1 MKSVN
6 EFLDAVKEKT
16 GSDYQTAIMLGHDRQ
31 IVSGWRRFVS
41 FPTVT
46 QISRMCEV
54 AGIDLDKAIFAV
66 EASREEK
73 QGSGDYWKK
82 KLAALGGTAASVAVL
97 IVTLIVTGGVPAPAQ
112 AAPMLA
118 LILQKTNVYI
128 IRSIRYLL
136 GPSKGRLSCFSK
148 FLKMA
153 SALVFRG
160 LQK

>member
-118 LILQKTNVYI
+118 SDFAENQCIHYAN
-128 IRSIRYLL
+128 
-136 GPSKGRLSCFSK
+136 
-148 FLKMA
+148 
-153 SALVFRG
+153 
-160 LQK
+160 